1 LAPAWRVLLVLHG
14 EGRRIRLNYFLSH
27 IMEKAGSEMALPFL
41 FYNSKLLLSLL
52 TGGVAWKS

>member
-1 LAPAWRVLLVLHG
+1 VLLVLHG

-52 TGGVAWKS
+52 TGGVAWKSEY